1 MFDEL
6 EKMERIIKRKMTIS
20 DENKDFFKESDIVL
34 DNQSIQNIKG
44 FFKDKIIKSIKLLY
58 KGSQNEFL
66 ASKFH

>member
-34 DNQSIQNIKG
+34 DNQSI
-44 FFKDKIIKSIKLLY
+44 
-58 KGSQNEFL
+58 
-66 ASKFH
+66 